1 MVILFESFGNFATGT
16 PTYLGLISKKSRGK
30 IKLTEKGFLFKSDKD
45 KILFQILVSD
55 IENFYIQKRFKLPTI
70 ELMNKKGTYFTF
82 YPHKKEKSS
91 YSTSKKLTKELFRQL
106 TRLTFKN
113 EKMILFEAN
122 GKCWKESDDI
132 QNKNLGKGIIFLTE
146 DFLSFKPFKEGVIHQ
161 IKVKEIMRIINNI
174 QDSNPNVGIQTY
186 QDENYSYITVKKKL
200 GKYSNDKSKTEKFY
214 NLINQAKDY
223 KEAEQIERKKQEK
236 ERIDQ
241 IKSML
246 QVSNRLKLDMMR
258 IALGMDEEDFTNKVF
273 EWAKRFNFVIDGDYL
288 IVNYDTMSDFL
299 NDLSSG
305 LPIFRRSGIKV
316 KCQNCGN
323 FIDFDARICPK
334 CGKEVI

>member
-1 MVILFESFGNFATGT
+1 MVNLFESFGNFATGQ
-16 PTYLGLISKKSRGK
+16 PTYLGLISKKSRGI
-30 IKLTEKGFLFKSDKD
+30 IKLTEKGFSFKSDKD

-70 ELMNKKGTYFTF
+70 ELINKQGTYFTF

-122 GKCWKESDDI
+122 GMCWKGSNEI
-132 QNKNLGKGIIFLTE
+132 HNKNLGKGIIFLTE
-146 DFLSFKPFKEGVIHQ
+146 DYLSFKPFKEGVIHQ
-161 IKVKEIMRIINNI
+161 VKVKEIMRIINNI

-186 QDENYSYITVKKKL
+186 QNENYSYITFKKKL
-200 GKYSNDKSKTEKFY
+200 GKYFHDKSKTEKFY
-214 NLINQAKDY
+214 NLINQAKEY
-223 KEAEQIERKKQEK
+223 KESEQIERKKQEN
-236 ERIDQ
+236 ERINQ

-246 QVSNRLKLDMMR
+246 QVSNRLRLDMMR
-258 IALGMDEEDFTNKVF
+258 VALDMEEKDFNNKVF
-273 EWAKRFNFVIDGDYL
+273 EWAKSFNFVIDGDYL
-288 IVNYDTMSDFL
+288 IVNYDTISDFL
-299 NDLSSG
+299 NDLSNRLSV
-305 LPIFRRSGIKV
+305 FRRSGIKV

-323 FIDFDARICPK
+323 LIDFDAKICPK
-334 CGKEVI
+334 CGKDVI